1 MPNLPHAAKECRASD
16 PSTQD
21 LGVVNAFPKLSPSPR
36 RGACQIVSERLI
48 DGIRLDSASSD
59 YFYLFYQCKA
69 VQGWYAGGLMFADLV
84 AGNRRGGI
92 LCTRRIGQIPG
103 RRRDLGAGL
112 STHDQLT
119 LLYF

>member
-1 MPNLPHAAKECRASD
+1 MGWRKASNEAFHANPPHVAKEFQASG

-36 RGACQIVSERLI
+36 RGAYQIVSERLI

-69 VQGWYAGGLMFADLV
+69 VQGWYADGLMFADSDC
-84 AGNRRGGI
+84 AG
-92 LCTRRIGQIPG
+92 CWEQE
-103 RRRDLGAGL
+103 RRDILHE
-112 STHDQLT
+112 TNW
-119 LLYF
+119 